1 MTKTLICGGGCFWCL
16 EAAFKMIK
24 GVTAVVPGY
33 AGGDAE
39 KPSYLEVC
47 SGETG
52 HAEVVKIEYNP
63 EVVTLSELLKIFF
76 AVHDPTTINRQGNDV
91 GTQYRSILFYGN
103 DEEKQLMEKFLNSP
117 EIVTELKPLQ
127 NFYEAE
133 DYHHDYFSKNP
144 GNAYC
149 QAIISPKLI
158 KIRKDF
164 DTFLS
169 T

>member
-24 GVTAVVPGY
+24 GVSSVVPGY

>member
-1 MTKTLICGGGCFWCL
+1 
-16 EAAFKMIK
+16 
-24 GVTAVVPGY
+24 
-33 AGGDAE
+33 
-39 KPSYLEVC
+39 EVC

>member
-24 GVTAVVPGY
+24 GVSSVVPGY

-149 QAIISPKLI
+149 QAVISPKLI

>member
-24 GVTAVVPGY
+24 GVSSVVPGY
-33 AGGDAE
+33 SGGHAE